1 MSGYNKGYI
10 SSEDSSFKYTQNIIV
25 RLDLNLS
32 RGKLCAQAAHAAVE
46 ASEKARVQKPVWWEL
61 WMREGQ
67 RKVVLYVDTLEEL
80 LRLKEEA
87 EKLGL
92 PSALIEDRGLTEVP
106 PRTVTC
112 LAIGPAPVEL
122 VNTITGKLKLLR

>member
-1 MSGYNKGYI
+1 MNGYTEGGAPPN
-10 SSEDSSFKYTQNIIV
+10 SSFRYTQNIIV

-32 RGKLCAQAAHAAVE
+32 RGKLCAQVAHAAVE
-46 ASEKARVQKPVWWEL
+46 ASEKARMLKTAWWEA

-67 RKVVLYVDTLEEL
+67 RKVILYVDTLEDL

-92 PSALIEDRGLTEVP
+92 PSVLVEDRGLTEVP
-106 PRTVTC
+106 PGTVTC
-112 LAIGPAPVEL
+112 LAIGPAPIEL
-122 VNTITGKLKLLR
+122 VNTVTGRLKLLR